1 MIAMLATMKL
11 SLESFVCKP
20 ASLSNLSFVGVIDGH
35 GNCSSVMMMMMIMML
50 MMMLVMML
58 MMMTLMIKRSAKPV
72 EGH

>member
-35 GNCSSVMMMMMIMML
+35 GNCGSVMMMMMIMML
-50 MMMLVMML
+50 RMVMMIK
-58 MMMTLMIKRSAKPV
+58 MMIYI
-72 EGH
+72 